1 MTKIKEKDIVNKI
14 IENFN
19 DYFPELKFH
28 KKEFSLRNFRVDIS
42 SYLEVDLKEL
52 HEREDSFFTN
62 IPVFFEV
69 KYNSEMRDL
78 LFELEKQ
85 VSFRDWYINI
95 GKCFS
100 MVCVISDKF
109 EPTMI
114 QYMKENNIY
123 MFKTTIKNDD
133 IATLKIEEL
142 KI

>member
-1 MTKIKEKDIVNKI
+1 MTQIKEKDIVDRITK
-14 IENFN
+14 NFN
-19 DYFPELKFH
+19 SYFPKLKFH

-42 SYLEVDLKEL
+42 SSLEVDLKNI
-52 HEREDSFFTN
+52 HKKRDSYITK

-69 KYNSEMRDL
+69 KYNSDMRDL

-85 VSFRDWYINI
+85 ISFRDWYTKIA
-95 GKCFS
+95 KCFCII
-100 MVCVISDKF
+100 CVISDKF

-123 MFKTTIKNDD
+123 MFKSTIKNDD
-133 IATLKIEEL
+133 ITTLKIEKL